1 MAGHA
6 TRAAGPWLRGLAGGA
21 AASSSGG
28 PGGAGGALAW
38 ETVSLAP
45 ATGGLHVEPGVV
57 PAGRAQGAR
66 LVAFVHGLLG
76 QGRNWRSLSARLLRR
91 AGGGGAARAGGG
103 WQAALVDQRCHGR
116 SARPLRAGAHT
127 LASAAADLR
136 ATFQGPFA
144 GWTPEVVVG
153 HSLGGKVVLE
163 YLRQLQAAGE
173 PAPAHVWVLDSFPGA
188 ARARDAGSS
197 RGEGARGEI
206 EGVLD
211 VVSELD
217 ARHFGGDPGGELD
230 ALLTARG
237 FSPAFVSWLKTNLEP
252 DPESREGRKRWAFD
266 VAGARDLFRSYRAT
280 DLLEAAAGA
289 PQGTTVHVVR
299 ALNSNHWSEA
309 DVAALE
315 EAAARS
321 PRLKVHNLDNAGH
334 WLHMDNP
341 KGLTNLLAEESFS

>member
-1 MAGHA
+1 MAGA
-6 TRAAGPWLRGLAGGA
+6 SRAAWLRGLA
-21 AASSSGG
+21 SSSGPPG
-28 PGGAGGALAW
+28 AGGGAGALAW
-38 ETVSLAP
+38 ESVSLAP

-57 PAGRAQGAR
+57 PTGRAQGVR

-91 AGGGGAARAGGG
+91 AGGGGAGRADGG
-103 WQAALVDQRCHGR
+103 WRAALVDQRCHGR

-127 LASAAADLR
+127 LAAAAADLR
-136 ATFQGPFA
+136 ATFRGPFA

-163 YLRQLQAAGE
+163 YLRQLQSAGE

-188 ARARDAGSS
+188 GPARVAGGASS
-197 RGEGARGEI
+197 SGGEGAQGEI

-211 VVSELD
+211 VVSELG
-217 ARHFGGDPGGELD
+217 ARHLGGDPGGELD
-230 ALLTARG
+230 TLLTARG

-252 DPESREGRKRWAFD
+252 DPESRDGRKRWAFD
-266 VAGARDLFRSYRAT
+266 VDGARDLFRSYRAS

-299 ALNSNHWSEA
+299 ALNSNRWSKA

-315 EAAARS
+315 EAAAKS
-321 PRLKVHNLDNAGH
+321 PRLKVHSLENAGH